1 MSGLLL
7 LLATCI
13 FRTVG
18 PSLASSLEPLS
29 YRQNVAS
36 LSLFYRYYFG
46 RYSSELAQLDPLS
59 YSQGRPTD
67 YSDGF
72 CHQFLDFTRMSMS
85 AVNSLPIECFPLT
98 YDQNDFK
105 FRINRYILTVGSF
118 SADFL
123 YALIFLCFLF
133 L

>member
-1 MSGLLL
+1 MMSGLLL

-13 FRTVG
+13 FRTVR

-59 YSQGRPTD
+59 YSQGRPTH

-72 CHQFLDFTRMSMS
+72 CHHFLDFTRMFMS
-85 AVNSLPIECFPLT
+85 AV
-98 YDQNDFK
+98 
-105 FRINRYILTVGSF
+105 SF
-118 SADFL
+118 LA
-123 YALIFLCFLF
+123 
-133 L
+133 